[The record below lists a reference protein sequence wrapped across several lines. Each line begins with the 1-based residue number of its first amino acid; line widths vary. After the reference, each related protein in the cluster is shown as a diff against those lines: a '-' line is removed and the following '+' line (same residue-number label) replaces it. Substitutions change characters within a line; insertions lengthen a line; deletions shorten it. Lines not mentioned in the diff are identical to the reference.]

1 MHGYA
6 FHRLKISVA
15 CVFTPGF
22 ITQLNSAFPSLSSQR
37 DGVLSI
43 YYVLLLVMTIL
54 ILMETVVSFVL
65 DINLLQ
71 SFLPRA

>member
-1 MHGYA
+1 MRGYA

-22 ITQLNSAFPSLSSQR
+22 ISQLNSAFPSLSSQR

-43 YYVLLLVMTIL
+43 YYGLLLVMTIS
-54 ILMETVVSFVL
+54 METVVSFVL
-65 DINLLQ
+65 DVNLL
-71 SFLPRA
+71 